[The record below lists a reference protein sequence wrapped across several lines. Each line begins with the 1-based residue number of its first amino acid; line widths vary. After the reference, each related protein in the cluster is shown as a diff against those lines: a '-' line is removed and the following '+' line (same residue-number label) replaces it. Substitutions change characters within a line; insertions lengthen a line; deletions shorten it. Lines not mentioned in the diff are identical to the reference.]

1 MRQSDYYNLG
11 SLPIREVSKDTILER
26 LLAQNLEPSETR
38 SNAYASIFAIGI
50 FVGFCFGILTIIS
63 MRM

>member
-26 LLAQNLEPSETR
+26 LLAQNLESSEIR
-38 SNAYASIFAIGI
+38 RNAYASIFAIGI